1 MVFLYEYVWIDAD
14 GNLRGKTKVT
24 DKNAEGN
31 VENLPVWNYDG
42 SSTKQAEGNNSEVL
56 IKPQAIFCDPFHK
69 VEAGSSVEGA
79 FLVMCDTY
87 LPNMDPHPT
96 NSRFSAQQTFE
107 KYGELESRFGIE
119 QEFFVKH
126 RDVDGENAGRVLGF
140 GKDQVLK
147 PAPQGQYYCSVG
159 SNNAFG
165 RDFIMAAFHNCLKA
179 GLNLTGMNAEVAPG
193 QWEFQ
198 VCADGIAAAD
208 QLYIMRY
215 ILGRTG
221 ESFGY
226 AVDFHP
232 KPVDSV
238 EWNGSGCHTNF
249 STKAMREEGGYEV
262 IKTSL
267 DKLSNY
273 QELCMKNYGVDNNK
287 RMTGELETS
296 NFTEFSWGVANR
308 GCSVRVPNSTVE
320 EGKGYFEDRRPA
332 SNMDPYIVTAMLLE
346 LTSDDAK
353 SSTENFQEESESEEE
368 QESVAEEE
376 AEEEAVS
383 SGILLPETSFTE
395 TTESSNIDE
404 TVFGEKEIF
413 CDGESCKFNCDE
425 QEKEKCNDPLNQT
438 IRKEENIATLLNKEN
453 PFDFLESLPTPTD
466 KQVVT
471 QESTTDSLSCSS
483 DSEKSEDLPDLKG
496 EQITNDYISSPE
508 NSDVD
513 SNLDVTARVAPEESA
528 ERQLSFAEEETSQ
541 EEVGQEELSVDIPE
555 PSIQEDYVPKSPS
568 PIDPFVEEA
577 PVQEVSPVVSEPV
590 QQNKSVEEEKPKSA
604 FSAYSNYFNLIN
616 KKN

>member
-1 MVFLYEYVWIDAD
+1 MVFLYEYVWIDAE

-24 DKNAEGN
+24 NKDAEGD
-31 VENLPVWNYDG
+31 VEKLPVWNYDG

-56 IKPQAIFCDPFHK
+56 IRPQAIFRDPFHK
-69 VEAGSSVEGA
+69 VDSESGVEGS

-87 LPNMDPHPT
+87 LPNMEPHPT
-96 NSRFSAQQTFE
+96 NSRFPAQQTFE
-107 KYGELESRFGIE
+107 KYAELESRFGIE

-140 GKDQVLK
+140 GEHQVLK

-208 QLYIMRY
+208 QLFIMRY

-262 IKTSL
+262 IKTAL

-273 QELCMKNYGVDNNK
+273 QDLCMKNYGVDNNK

-296 NFTEFSWGVANR
+296 NFSEFSWGVANR

-332 SNMDPYIVTAMLLE
+332 SNMDPYVVTAMLVE

-353 SSTENFQEESESEEE
+353 PSEISFDKEEA
-368 QESVAEEE
+368 VVE
-376 AEEEAVS
+376 AEEAVVEAEEAVVEAEEAAES
-383 SGILLPETSFTE
+383 TEKLLPETSFTE
-395 TTESSNIDE
+395 TAVTANVDE
-404 TVFGEKEIF
+404 TVFGENEMC
-413 CDGESCKFNCDE
+413 CDGDSCKFNCDKDE
-425 QEKEKCNDPLNQT
+425 NSDDPLNKT
-438 IRKEENIATLLNKEN
+438 IRKEENIEKLLNKEN
-453 PFDFLESLPTPTD
+453 PFDLWNDLQSPSD
-466 KQVVT
+466 KPVVT
-471 QESTTDSLSCSS
+471 QETTADSLTYSS
-483 DSEKSEDLPDLKG
+483 DSEKSDDLPEVQD
-496 EQITNDYISSPE
+496 QPTANDYISSPE

-513 SNLDVTARVAPEESA
+513 SNLDVSAQVAPEESA
-528 ERQLSFAEEETSQ
+528 ERQLSFAEEETTEEEVQQ
-541 EEVGQEELSVDIPE
+541 EEVVSRNVPE
-555 PSIQEDYVPKSPS
+555 TSIQEDYVPKSPS

-577 PVQEVSPVVSEPV
+577 PVQEAEST
-590 QQNKSVEEEKPKSA
+590 EEEKPKSA